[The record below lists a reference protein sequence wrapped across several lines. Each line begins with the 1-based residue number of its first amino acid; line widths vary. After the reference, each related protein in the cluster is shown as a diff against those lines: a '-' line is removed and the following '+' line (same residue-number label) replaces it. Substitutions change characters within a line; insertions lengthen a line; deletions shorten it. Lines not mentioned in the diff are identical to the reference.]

1 MKLCIFLLTSLTL
14 FAQSEKCVQSRLH
27 GNQKDAEACFNALLQ
42 SSNALARAEGYVG
55 LYQYKEANDEFRIA
69 DQEQKNSAVV
79 KTAWGNLF
87 LTLANPQEAGSLF
100 QEAIQVDANYAPAY
114 LGLSQALSEN
124 YDKNSEQLAKNA
136 LEHDPKYFQAHEF
149 LSYLALEDGNQKLA
163 TEEAQKAIAISND
176 ALDGMAVLAS
186 IDFLKGDG
194 VTLMDQSPWMDRI
207 LKTDPNYGEAY
218 DTAAHFLEIN
228 YRFTEAI
235 AAYRK
240 ALALNPN
247 LLQTR
252 SRLGVNLMRIGQ
264 TDEARKQLE
273 LCFNNYLR
281 NPETRNS
288 LRFLDTLNQY
298 DVFTTNT
305 LELQLSK
312 KDAALLRPYIQP
324 ELELAMKT
332 YERKYKMTLPGR
344 VRLEV
349 YPNHDDFVVRT
360 LGLPGQGGL
369 LGVTFGSVVAMDG
382 PTARPE
388 GEFSWADTMWH
399 ELCHVY
405 IITATHNL
413 VPRWFSEGL
422 AVHEEGVA
430 SPQWGNRL
438 NPESVEAVKQKKLLP
453 VLDLDAGFVRPQYP
467 GQVLVSYY
475 QSGKICDYIA
485 ERWGD
490 AALLDIVHSYA
501 AHKTTAEAIQDN
513 LHESP
518 EAFDKDFQTWLYKK
532 TSNIIEHFDQW
543 KAGMKSA
550 VSDIKAGDNAKA
562 LEAVNAIRDFYP
574 EYPDTYEVL
583 AKCYSSLK
591 KKPEAMA
598 ALEKYQAVGG
608 TGVDELKQLAQ
619 LETDAGHPDKAMNA
633 LEEINLIYPED
644 LETHQKLGTL
654 LLNASRP
661 VDAIPEYRAALTLKP
676 ADIAQSHLDLARAL
690 TAAHQTSEAKDQVL
704 LSLEAAPNYKPAQQL
719 LLQLSQ

>member
-1 MKLCIFLLTSLTL
+1 MKFCLFLLASLSL
-14 FAQSEKCVQSRLH
+14 FAQSEKCTQLRLH
-27 GNQKDAEACFNALLQ
+27 GNQKEAEACFNALLR
-42 SSNALARAEGYVG
+42 SNNALARAEGYVG
-55 LYQYKEANDEFRIA
+55 LYQYKEANEEFRLA
-69 DQEQKNSAVV
+69 DQNQPNSAAV

-87 LTLANPQEAGSLF
+87 LTLANPKEAGTLF
-100 QEAIQVDANYAPAY
+100 QEAMNADANYAPAY
-114 LGLSQALSEN
+114 LGLSQALADN
-124 YDKNSEQLAKNA
+124 YDKKSEQFANAA
-136 LEHDPKYFQAHEF
+136 LEHDPKLFQAHEF
-149 LSYLALEDGNQKLA
+149 LSYLALEESNKKLA
-163 TEEAQKAIAISND
+163 TEEAQKAIALSND
-176 ALDGMAVLAS
+176 AFDAMAVLAAM
-186 IDFLKGDG
+186 DFLKGDG
-194 VTLMDQSPWMDRI
+194 LTLADSPWMDRI
-207 LKTDPNYGEAY
+207 LKADPNYGEAY
-218 DTAAHFLEIN
+218 ETAAHFLEFN

-247 LLQTR
+247 LLQAR

-264 TDEARKQLE
+264 TDEARQQLE
-273 LCFNNYLR
+273 QCFNNYLR

-312 KDAALLRPYIQP
+312 KDAALLRPYIEP
-324 ELELAMKT
+324 ELQLAMKT

-360 LGLPGQGGL
+360 LGLPGEGGL
-369 LGVTFGSVVAMDG
+369 LGVTFGTVVAIDG
-382 PTARPE
+382 PTARPA

-438 NPESVEAVKQKKLLP
+438 NPESVAAIKQKKLLP
-453 VLDLDAGFVRPQYP
+453 ISDLDAGFVRPQYS

-490 AALLDIVHSYA
+490 AALLGMVHSYA
-501 AHKTTAEAIQDN
+501 EHKTSAEAIQDN
-513 LHESP
+513 LHESS
-518 EAFDKDFQTWLYKK
+518 EALDKDFQSWLYKK
-532 TSNIIEHFDQW
+532 TDNITAHFDQW
-543 KAGMKSA
+543 KAGMKEGVA
-550 VSDIKAGDNAKA
+550 DMNAGDTAKA
-562 LEAVNAIRDFYP
+562 LTAINAVRDFYP
-574 EYPDTYEVL
+574 EYPDTYQVL
-583 AKCYSSLK
+583 AKCYTSLK
-591 KKPEAMA
+591 KKNEAML
-598 ALEKYQAVGG
+598 ALEKYQAIGG

-619 LETDAGHPDKAMNA
+619 LETDAGHPDKAINA

-661 VDAIPEYRAALTLKP
+661 ADAIQEYRAALTLKP
-676 ADIAQSHLDLARAL
+676 ADVAESHLDLARAL